1 MRLSFFHVPHLGLS
15 RGRGIYVTTIAHP
28 SSTRARRIRYS
39 PLVLGLILILLLVIV
54 PPVIYLVR
62 SSLHETNFDGSF
74 GVLTLRYYRALI
86 ENNEFFSLA
95 LNSAAYAL
103 GSAAVALTL
112 GGIQAWIVE
121 RTDTPLRGLM
131 VVVSIVSLGIP
142 SVLYTISFLL
152 LLGRTGPLNQVL
164 MALTGSDEPVFNVY
178 TLGGMILVQGIEYT
192 PLCFLL
198 LSAVFR
204 SNDAAFE
211 EASLMSGANL
221 GTTFRRVTFKL
232 VTPAIAALLILIFIR
247 AFEAFETPALVGLP
261 GRVRVLTSDI
271 YQTMLEIPPNYGE
284 ASAFAVIMLFIVA
297 ALLYLYGRFS
307 RHAERYQTISGKGF
321 RPRVVSIGRWKYAAM
336 GVLLALFFVLI
347 GFPIGI
353 TLWVSLVPY
362 YDGIH
367 WAALERF
374 SFANFDTVIYQ
385 TSFTSAILN
394 TFILAIST
402 ATLVAGFTTLA
413 AWLAVRRF
421 PGAWML
427 DQLASAPLVFPAIVL
442 AVAFLQFVL
451 NMPLALYGT
460 LLSVIIA
467 SMVQFM
473 PFGMR
478 YTYAGVLQ
486 VHRELEEASALSG
499 ARGIVTFLRI
509 VVPLVA
515 PAVVT
520 CWLFIFL
527 IASKAVSVPIL
538 LAEPQSQ
545 VVAVAMFDM
554 WQNGVAP
561 ELAALGILWTA
572 IMTCVSTLF
581 FVVSRRY
588 GLTSR

>member
-1 MRLSFFHVPHLGLS
+1 MSAAG
-15 RGRGIYVTTIAHP
+15 TA
-28 SSTRARRIRYS
+28 ARRFRFS
-39 PLVLGLILILLLVIV
+39 PLVLGLTLFLLLIIV
-54 PPVIYLVR
+54 PPVIYLIR

-74 GVLTLRYYRALI
+74 GALTVGYYRALI
-86 ENNEFFSLA
+86 ENNEFLSLA
-95 LNSAAYAL
+95 LNSTLYAL
-103 GSAAVALTL
+103 GSAAVALAL
-112 GGIQAWIVE
+112 GGVQAWIVE

-152 LLGRTGPLNQVL
+152 ILGRVGPVNQIL
-164 MALTGSDEPVFNVY
+164 MGLTGSGEPVLNVY
-178 TLGGMILVQGIEYT
+178 TMGGMILVQGIEYT

-204 SNDAAFE
+204 SNDAALE
-211 EASLMSGANL
+211 EASMMSGAGL
-221 GTTFRRVTFKL
+221 GTTFRRITFKL

-284 ASAFAVIMLFIVA
+284 ASAFAVIMLIIVA
-297 ALLYLYGRFS
+297 VMLYLYGRFS
-307 RHAERYQTISGKGF
+307 RNADRYQTISGKGF
-321 RPRVVSIGRWKYAAM
+321 RPRVIPIGRWKILST
-336 GVLLALFFVLI
+336 GVLIALFLVLI
-347 GFPIGI
+347 GFPIAI
-353 TLWVSLVPY
+353 TMWVSLVPF

-367 WAALERF
+367 LAAIERF
-374 SFANFDTVIYQ
+374 SLDNFNTVIFQ
-385 TSFTSAILN
+385 TSFTSAISN
-394 TFILAIST
+394 TFILAISV

-421 PGAWML
+421 PGAWFL

-442 AVAFLQFVL
+442 AVAFLQLVL
-451 NMPLALYGT
+451 NMPLPLYGT
-460 LLSVIIA
+460 LLSIIIA

-478 YTYAGVLQ
+478 YSYAGALQ
-486 VHRELEEASALSG
+486 IHRELEDASALSG
-499 ARGIVTFLRI
+499 ARGAVTFIRI
-509 VVPLVA
+509 VVPLMA

-538 LAEPQSQ
+538 LAGPQSQ

-561 ELAALGILWTA
+561 ELAALGIIWTA

-588 GLTSR
+588 GLTAR

>member
-1 MRLSFFHVPHLGLS
+1 MSIASSAPRRFRLSPIVIG
-15 RGRGIYVTTIAHP
+15 
-28 SSTRARRIRYS
+28 
-39 PLVLGLILILLLVIV
+39 LVLVLLLVIV
-54 PPVIYLVR
+54 PPVIYLIR

-74 GVLTLRYYRALI
+74 GALTLRYYRALI
-86 ENNEFFSLA
+86 ENNEFLTLA
-95 LNSAAYAL
+95 LNSALYAL
-103 GSAAVALTL
+103 GSALVALTL
-112 GGIQAWIVE
+112 GGMQAWIVE

-152 LLGRTGPLNQVL
+152 ILGRVGPVNQVL
-164 MALTGSDEPVFNVY
+164 MWLTGSPDPVFNVY

-211 EASLMSGANL
+211 EASMMSGANL
-221 GTTFRRVTFKL
+221 GTTFRRITFKL

-297 ALLYLYGRFS
+297 VLLYLYSSFS
-307 RHAERYQTISGKGF
+307 RNAERYQTISGKGF
-321 RPRVVSIGRWKYAAM
+321 RPRVIAIGRWKPLAM
-336 GVLLALFFVLI
+336 GVLFLLFLLLI
-347 GFPIGI
+347 GFPVAI
-353 TLWVSLVPY
+353 TMWVSLVPY

-367 WAALERF
+367 MAALERF
-374 SFANFDTVIYQ
+374 SSANFSTVIFQ
-385 TSFTSAILN
+385 TSFTSAIMN
-394 TFILAIST
+394 TFILATSV
-402 ATLVAGFTTLA
+402 ATLVAAFTSLA

-421 PGAWML
+421 PGAWVL

-460 LLSVIIA
+460 LLSIIIA

-478 YTYAGVLQ
+478 YSYAGALQ
-486 VHRELEEASALSG
+486 IHRELEDASALSG
-499 ARGIVTFLRI
+499 ARGLVTFFRI
-509 VVPLVA
+509 VVPLMA

-527 IASKAVSVPIL
+527 IASKSVSVPIL
-538 LAEPQSQ
+538 LAGPQSQ

-572 IMTCVSTLF
+572 IMTCVSTVF

>member
-1 MRLSFFHVPHLGLS
+1 MSVVS
-15 RGRGIYVTTIAHP
+15 TTPA
-28 SSTRARRIRYS
+28 STRRRLRIS
-39 PLVLGLILILLLVIV
+39 PIVIALVLLLLVVIV

-74 GVLTLRYYRALI
+74 GALTLRYYRALI
-86 ENNEFFSLA
+86 ENNEFASLA
-95 LNSAAYAL
+95 LNSALFAI
-103 GSAAVALTL
+103 GSAVVALTL
-112 GGIQAWIVE
+112 GGVQAWIVE
-121 RTDTPLRGLM
+121 RTDTPFRGLM

-152 LLGRTGPLNQVL
+152 ILGRTGPVNQVL
-164 MALTGSDEPVFNVY
+164 MWLTGSADPVFNVY

-211 EASLMSGANL
+211 EASMMSGANL
-221 GTTFRRVTFKL
+221 GTTFRRITFKL

-297 ALLYLYGRFS
+297 VLLYLYGSFS
-307 RHAERYQTISGKGF
+307 RNAERYQTISGKGF
-321 RPRVVSIGRWKYAAM
+321 RPRVIAIGRWKPLAI
-336 GVLLALFFVLI
+336 GVLFLLFLVLI
-347 GFPIGI
+347 GFPISI

-362 YDGIH
+362 YDGIN
-367 WAALERF
+367 AAAIGRF
-374 SFANFDTVIYQ
+374 SLANFNTVIFQ
-385 TSFTSAILN
+385 TSFTSAIMN
-394 TFILAIST
+394 TFILAISA

-421 PGAWML
+421 PGAWIL

-460 LLSVIIA
+460 LLSIIIA

-478 YTYAGVLQ
+478 YAYAGALQ
-486 VHRELEEASALSG
+486 IHRELEDASALSG
-499 ARGIVTFLRI
+499 ARGLVTFTRI
-509 VVPLVA
+509 VVPLMA

-538 LAEPQSQ
+538 LAGPQSQ

-581 FVVSRRY
+581 FLVSRRY

>member
-1 MRLSFFHVPHLGLS
+1 MSAFD
-15 RGRGIYVTTIAHP
+15 ITT
-28 SSTRARRIRYS
+28 ARRFRYS
-39 PLVLGLILILLLVIV
+39 PLVIGLALVLLIIIV
-54 PPVIYLVR
+54 PPVIYLIR

-74 GVLTLRYYRALI
+74 GDLTLRYYRALI
-86 ENNEFFSLA
+86 ENNEFLSLA
-95 LNSAAYAL
+95 LNSALYAL
-103 GSAAVALTL
+103 GSAIVALTL

-152 LLGRTGPLNQVL
+152 ILGRTGPVNQIL
-164 MALTGSDEPVFNVY
+164 MWLTGSADPVFNVY
-178 TLGGMILVQGIEYT
+178 TLGGMIMVQGIEYT

-211 EASLMSGANL
+211 EASMMSGAGL
-221 GTTFRRVTFKL
+221 GTTFRRITFKL

-284 ASAFAVIMLFIVA
+284 ASAFAVIMLVITAF
-297 ALLYLYGRFS
+297 LLYLYGSFS
-307 RHAERYQTISGKGF
+307 RNAERYQTISGKGF
-321 RPRVVSIGRWKYAAM
+321 RPRVIGIGRWKPVAT
-336 GVLLALFFVLI
+336 GVLVLLFLVLI
-347 GFPIGI
+347 GFPIAI
-353 TLWVSLVPY
+353 TLWVSLVPF

-367 WAALERF
+367 LAALERF
-374 SFANFDTVIYQ
+374 SLDNFNTVIFQ

-394 TFILAIST
+394 TFILAFST
-402 ATLVAGFTTLA
+402 ATLIASFTTLA
-413 AWLAVRRF
+413 AWLVVRRS
-421 PGAWML
+421 PGAWVL
-427 DQLASAPLVFPAIVL
+427 DQLASVPLVFPAIVL
-442 AVAFLQFVL
+442 AVAFLQLVL
-451 NMPLALYGT
+451 NLPLALYGT
-460 LLSVIIA
+460 LLSIIIA

-499 ARGIVTFLRI
+499 ARSLVTFMRI

-538 LAEPQSQ
+538 LAGPQSQ

-561 ELAALGILWTA
+561 ELAALGIIWTA
-572 IMTCVSTLF
+572 IMTCVSTVF
-581 FVVSRRY
+581 FIVSRRY